1 MMQSRQTAA
10 CTVMTHYQCQGKVRV
25 THGPCL
31 QTDNQS
37 HTVLQLNRDVSQ
49 RLTGDVQLTKWLVNC
64 AFCNATS
71 S

>member
-1 MMQSRQTAA
+1 MQSRQTAA
-10 CTVMTHYQCQGKVRV
+10 CTAMTHYQRQSKVRV
-25 THGPCL
+25 TDSQCL

-49 RLTGDVQLTKWLVNC
+49 RSTGDVQLTKWLVNC